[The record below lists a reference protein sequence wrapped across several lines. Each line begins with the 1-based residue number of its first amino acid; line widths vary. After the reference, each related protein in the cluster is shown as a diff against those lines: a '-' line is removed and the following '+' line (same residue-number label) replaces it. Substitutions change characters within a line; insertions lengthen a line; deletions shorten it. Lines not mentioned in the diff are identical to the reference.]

1 MQRVNRGL
9 AKYEQRKCAKSVPRI
24 APSVCS
30 ETTPFAGEE
39 GEVNYREN
47 RFVRLCFLLFLHVF
61 CVCAFCGMRSAGAS
75 SVPPRN
81 FNLRIRHKS
90 LNLKTSRVFFAAFAC
105 KPNPD
110 SASVRPVPLWWI
122 GGQKL
127 ALGREIENER
137 ETAAE
142 IVTYTH
148 TGPYCK

>member
-1 MQRVNRGL
+1 MSS
-9 AKYEQRKCAKSVPRI
+9 AKSEQERPCSNALSTSSASAKSVPRI

-75 SVPPRN
+75 SVPHRN

-90 LNLKTSRVFFAAFAC
+90 LNLKTSRFIFLLRSRANLILTQL
-105 KPNPD
+105 P
-110 SASVRPVPLWWI
+110 SVPSLF
-122 GGQKL
+122 GGSGDKNSHL
-127 ALGREIENER
+127 AEKSRMRER
-137 ETAAE
+137 LQQRL
-142 IVTYTH
+142 
-148 TGPYCK
+148 